1 MRTGKIPTMQ
11 PDQSLIG
18 TTLLDRYVVKEVL
31 GAGGMGTVY
40 RGLDNFLSRPVAVK
54 MLHSFKSTITSDR
67 FQRECQTLARLNC
80 EQVPEIY
87 SWGILKGVP
96 FFVMELITGDTL
108 QQCIDSKTIAGE
120 DDWRQVFIDICA
132 ALSFMHQKGV
142 IHRDLKPS
150 NVMVIRDQAGLRI
163 KIMDFGVVHLT
174 SPDQSLTKTGE
185 ILGSLDYMSP
195 EHFEASKLDS
205 RSDVFSLGCIMFA
218 CFAGRPPFEADSP
231 LARMLRVQQ
240 EDPGSLPGD
249 VSPDLSA
256 AILKCLRAKP
266 EDRFQSADDLK
277 ATLQTRV
284 QVTPS
289 QNKPKRN
296 RPWLGKL
303 APLAALVVVTS
314 IPLIYIGVQNAS
326 REESRSDVDVLS
338 SRVSILLNQRDIPHS
353 DELASELEQKP
364 DAWWKKQPDGF
375 EHTLILIAK
384 LPDQQPSTA
393 DRYMQLAGKGLEQR
407 LSSTD
412 SNPDAQTCKDLI
424 AVRLY
429 QVHRDLAGRRSDDN
443 SIARVHQALKLA
455 EQLKVLHSQKLC
467 LTALGGLEMARGNSE
482 KADEYYE
489 RAAAISLENPSEQ
502 EMLEDVA
509 LACSMSENKFELN
522 LPFSVQAKPI
532 EKCKDEMDFLLS
544 GSHSLSPAVVHLYI
558 SSIVRLSPQ
567 MPKPW
572 NREFEST
579 VAKAAQRFESDQTFH
594 LQMEAYRGSLQLIY
608 DKALGKQTLLGVIRK
623 SDQLQLASPFQAAT
637 LILYQ
642 SGSLSDEEILPL
654 SIKSYRLSDKEG
666 SQTHRQLMNVAFV
679 PTTLLLKHE
688 KFDEA
693 RPFIREILRH
703 ARAADA
709 TRARDWEPP
718 FILVE
723 LTKNCCRY
731 KDFKL
736 AEECLIEFDK
746 YPTDSNNQFLKTA
759 KEKLRVEAEPYRKQI
774 AEMLK
779 KQ

>member
-1 MRTGKIPTMQ
+1 MQ

-31 GAGGMGTVY
+31 GAGGMGKVY
-40 RGLDNFLSRPVAVK
+40 RGWDNFLSRPVAVK

-80 EQVPEIY
+80 EQIPEIY
-87 SWGILKGVP
+87 SWGVLNGVP
-96 FFVMELITGDTL
+96 FFVMELITGNTL
-108 QQCIDSKTIAGE
+108 QQCIDSKTITRE
-120 DDWRQVFIDICA
+120 DDWRQIFIDICA
-132 ALSFMHQKGV
+132 ALSLMHHNGV

-150 NVMVIRDQAGLRI
+150 NVMVIRDQAGLRV

-218 CFAGRPPFEADSP
+218 CFAGHPPFEADSP

-240 EDPGSLPGD
+240 EDPGELPGD

-256 AILKCLRAKP
+256 AILKCLRAKQ

-277 ATLQTRV
+277 ATLQTRA
-284 QVTPS
+284 QVTTSP
-289 QNKPKRN
+289 KKIKRN

-303 APLAALVVVTS
+303 APLGALVVVTS
-314 IPLIYIGVQNAS
+314 IPLIYMGVQNAS
-326 REESRSDVDVLS
+326 REESRSDADVLT
-338 SRVSILLNQRDIPHS
+338 SRVSILLTQRDIKRS
-353 DELASELEQKP
+353 DEVANELEQKP
-364 DAWWKKQPDGF
+364 DTWWSEQPDGF
-375 EHTLILIAK
+375 EHVLISIAK
-384 LPDQQPSTA
+384 LPDQEPSTA
-393 DRYMQLAGKGLEQR
+393 GRYMRLAGKLLEKR
-407 LSSTD
+407 LTAI
-412 SNPDAQTCKDLI
+412 NPPSDTQPFKDLI
-424 AVRLY
+424 AVRLF
-429 QVHRDLAGRRSDDN
+429 QVHRDIQSGRADDA
-443 SIARVHQALKLA
+443 SVAQVQQALKYA
-455 EQLKVLHSQKLC
+455 EQLKLPHPEKLC

-736 AEECLIEFDK
+736 GEECLVEFDK
-746 YPTDSNNQFLKTA
+746 YPTASNNQFLKKE
-759 KEKLRVEAEPYRKQI
+759 KEKLRVDVEPYRKQI